1 MAKGQW
7 LRPTLANPSGRRA
20 GVGVLFVGC
29 DVLLEG
35 VVVVDQGL
43 KGQVWP

>member
-7 LRPTLANPSGRRA
+7 LSPTLANPSGRRA
-20 GVGVLFVGC
+20 VVGVLFVGC

-35 VVVVDQGL
+35 VVVEQGL